1 LVSKIRQAR
10 GRKRTKPAG
19 HSIEGYR
26 VSESDQ
32 LGHSGSPAE
41 PVPAEAASIAAAP
54 ADAVTAP
61 AAPPRELD
69 PAVARLC
76 TPISEADPCGPD
88 LDHEGD
94 ADYLNFFAQVD
105 GVLPTS
111 FFSPEDGKP
120 FDPST
125 IDVDGQLAA
134 MRPLMAR
141 TRDIRL
147 IAVQARLAILNRDLA
162 GFAVTAA
169 AIAELLDTFWDAVH
183 PRPQAG
189 SLDTR
194 LSAIATLDMPTV
206 VFPLQYAPFFE
217 ARRIGPVSFRRWLIA
232 TGEVKAREGD
242 AEVTASAIAEA
253 LDEANAA
260 VLVAARK
267 HITLLNASVDRIT
280 KAFAANGSLG
290 VLKVLSALAGK
301 MLAFIEPYAAKH
313 DLPAAGTP
321 DGAEPLANKE
331 GAAVKAAGPPPAS
344 IADATQALAAIADYY
359 SRSEPSS
366 PALPLVR
373 QAHQL
378 VGKSF
383 FEIMRILVPS
393 QVDKA
398 AFQIG
403 SEHVFDLPLDK
414 LAGLSEVAPAV
425 MPSAPSMSS
434 EGEAPAEPI
443 ETPAPAQAAQPR
455 YHVESRAQAIALLDL
470 VQRYFRLSE
479 PSSPVPMLCD
489 RARALAERDFMGV
502 LRDVLPKSALKNINA
517 DNK

>member
-1 LVSKIRQAR
+1 
-10 GRKRTKPAG
+10 
-19 HSIEGYR
+19 
-26 VSESDQ
+26 
-32 LGHSGSPAE
+32 
-41 PVPAEAASIAAAP
+41 
-54 ADAVTAP
+54 
-61 AAPPRELD
+61 
-69 PAVARLC
+69 
-76 TPISEADPCGPD
+76 
-88 LDHEGD
+88 
-94 ADYLNFFAQVD
+94 
-105 GVLPTS
+105 
-111 FFSPEDGKP
+111 
-120 FDPST
+120 
-125 IDVDGQLAA
+125 
-134 MRPLMAR
+134 
-141 TRDIRL
+141 
-147 IAVQARLAILNRDLA
+147 
-162 GFAVTAA
+162 
-169 AIAELLDTFWDAVH
+169 
-183 PRPQAG
+183 
-189 SLDTR
+189 
-194 LSAIATLDMPTV
+194 
-206 VFPLQYAPFFE
+206 
-217 ARRIGPVSFRRWLIA
+217 
-232 TGEVKAREGD
+232 
-242 AEVTASAIAEA
+242 
-253 LDEANAA
+253 
-260 VLVAARK
+260 
-267 HITLLNASVDRIT
+267 
-280 KAFAANGSLG
+280 
-290 VLKVLSALAGK
+290 

-313 DLPAAGTP
+313 DLPAAVTP